1 VVNIYSNE
9 GFGISVEVVTVP
21 ENYYRQKNEKG
32 KVFILVT
39 KA

>member
-1 VVNIYSNE
+1 MFFSND

-21 ENYYRQKNEKG
+21 ENYYKQNNEKG
-32 KVFILVT
+32 KVFIHIT